1 MLMFKVITTNVEAL
15 KMQLIPVRTIDQIKA
30 DEGFKSKPYRCTAG
44 KTTIGYGRNIEDNGI
59 TKSEAETL
67 LLNDVKTVQVELLN
81 KFDWFAKLNGTRQGV
96 LINMAFNLGLPRLM
110 KFKKMLSALSGGDY
124 QEASIQ
130 MLDSRWA
137 VQVGDRANRLAKQ
150 IIEG

>member
-1 MLMFKVITTNVEAL
+1 
-15 KMQLIPVRTIDQIKA
+15 MQLIPFKTIEQIKT
-30 DEGFKSKPYRCTAG
+30 DEGFRSKPYQCTAG

-59 TKSEAETL
+59 TESEAENL
-67 LLNDVKTVQVELLN
+67 LLNDVKTAQIELLN
-81 KFDWFAKLNGTRQGV
+81 AFDWFSKLNGARQGV
-96 LINMAFNLGLPRLM
+96 LINMAFNLGLPRLK
-110 KFKKMLSALSGGDY
+110 KFKKMLSALAENDY
-124 QEASIQ
+124 HEASKQ

>member
-1 MLMFKVITTNVEAL
+1 
-15 KMQLIPVRTIDQIKA
+15 MQSIPPQTIDQIKT
-30 DEGFKSKPYRCTAG
+30 DEGFRSKPYQCTAG

-67 LLNDVKTVQVELLN
+67 LLNDVKTVQIELLN
-81 KFDWFAKLNGTRQGV
+81 NFNWFNGLNGARQGV

-110 KFKKMLSALSGGDY
+110 KFKKMLGALSDNDFY
-124 QEASIQ
+124 EASKQ